1 MARTFDLPPGVSNN
15 AAFRD
20 ANPLNASARARLGLD
35 NNGQIRIGGA
45 LVRKELDDVTAE
57 IARAHDGK
65 YILRITARERASGK
79 QLKGHLETSLNE
91 SQLLELLKKEQ
102 FWSGDYIRRLSQF
115 TGYVGEGHIWRRV
128 RSANAMTVYPKT
140 GGRAVAPPVRM
151 TFRPGSTMSLQK
163 PGSEHG
169 LDILGYKT
177 APPPPGWVVIEV
189 KSTARAEADYRDWGT
204 PRTTRLSTA
213 QNRGEGHVLDRI
225 NDALDSFR
233 DGPDVYKLTEAQA
246 RILREFLRTSQ
257 DLGDGIIGVHMRVG
271 MKEGFQV
278 ASNAKYPEMLI
289 YEKWFGRELK

>member
-20 ANPLNASARARLGLD
+20 ASPLNASARARLGLD
-35 NNGQIRIGGA
+35 NNGQIRIGAA

-91 SQLLELLKKEQ
+91 AQLLELLKKEQ

-115 TGYVGEGHIWRRV
+115 TGYVGEGHIWRRLQ
-128 RSANAMTVYPKT
+128 RENAVTVYPKT

-151 TFRPGSTMSLQK
+151 TFRPGSTMTLQK

-177 APPPPGWVVIEV
+177 APPPPGWTVMEV
-189 KSTARAEADYRDWGT
+189 KSTARAAADYGQYGT
-204 PRTTRLSTA
+204 PRTTRMSA
-213 QNRGEGHVLDRI
+213 DQ
-225 NDALDSFR
+225 
-233 DGPDVYKLTEAQA
+233 
-246 RILREFLRTSQ
+246 RTGSSY
-257 DLGDGIIGVHMRVG
+257 
-271 MKEGFQV
+271 
-278 ASNAKYPEMLI
+278 ANAV
-289 YEKWFGRELK
+289 